1 MGGNLPQA
9 SSWFRVQKAGPFS
22 IPDQVEVVSSVPGE
36 VVAVD
41 DVLFFLRHF
50 FLVFFDGVGGAGA
63 GSSDVVTF
71 DLPFFLD
78 LFEFAG
84 SSFISV
90 FIKV

>member
-1 MGGNLPQA
+1 M
-9 SSWFRVQKAGPFS
+9 
-22 IPDQVEVVSSVPGE
+22 PDQVEVISSIPRE

-50 FLVFFDGVGGAGA
+50 FLVFFDGVGGAGTR
-63 GSSDVVTF
+63 SSDVVTF

-90 FIKV
+90 FIKGIRLSF